1 MLWLGEGVSMHCLL
15 FLAVGMICL
24 VNCLMAGS
32 DVRNVNVKLWIRRVC
47 IVKVFMIPN
56 YISCVVYIRT

>member
-1 MLWLGEGVSMHCLL
+1 MHYLL
-15 FLAVGMICL
+15 FLAVGMISL
-24 VNCLMAGS
+24 ANCLMAGS

-47 IVKVFMIPN
+47 TVKVFMIPS

>member
-1 MLWLGEGVSMHCLL
+1 MHCLL

-24 VNCLMAGS
+24 ANCLMAGS

-47 IVKVFMIPN
+47 IVKVFMIPS